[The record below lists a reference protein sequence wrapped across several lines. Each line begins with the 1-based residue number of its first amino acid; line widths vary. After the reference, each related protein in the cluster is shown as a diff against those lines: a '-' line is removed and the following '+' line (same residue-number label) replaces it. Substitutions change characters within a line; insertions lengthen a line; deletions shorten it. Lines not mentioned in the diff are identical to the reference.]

1 MSAITLRGPSSLK
14 PPGPLPASQQPALM
28 VRGQRY
34 CHAQLVKITNT
45 AHVCIQMHKCT
56 IVHRP
61 SMDAGTHVLSACFIA
76 NIYLIVMGH
85 HS

>member
-28 VRGQRY
+28 VRGQWY

-56 IVHRP
+56 IVQTLGQAWMLEH
-61 SMDAGTHVLSACFIA
+61 MF
-76 NIYLIVMGH
+76 
-85 HS
+85 